1 MLKFDGKLEVNS
13 GNYVPT
19 ELDQEQL
26 IPAVKEEVQRYGL
39 RSFFYV
45 LWFNNKVEYLVDE
58 PLLFILQEMIV
69 E

>member
-1 MLKFDGKLEVNS
+1 MEFLAQYETNLHKSRGGITVLKFDGKLEVNS

-45 LWFNNKVEYLVDE
+45 L
-58 PLLFILQEMIV
+58 
-69 E
+69 